1 MRAVDIAAAAG
12 RHPTTQE
19 RRRAVGES
27 DGRPCD
33 GSHARRRS
41 GTAMPSILLN
51 AVGWHRVQ
59 GEDEIMLLIVD
70 MMNQGV
76 GRTVAA
82 VIEAGGADASI
93 PLLVG
98 AILAGGWSLALAPSR
113 R

>member
-1 MRAVDIAAAAG
+1 
-12 RHPTTQE
+12 
-19 RRRAVGES
+19 
-27 DGRPCD
+27 
-33 GSHARRRS
+33 
-41 GTAMPSILLN
+41 
-51 AVGWHRVQ
+51 
-59 GEDEIMLLIVD
+59 MLLIVD